1 LSKNIGA
8 IVSSRYSSS
17 RLPGKAL
24 YNLGGYSTLGLLLE
38 RIASSDLLTH
48 TILATST
55 DKSDDLV
62 EFSVRKKKC
71 HVFRGPLNDVVCR
84 YAGVAKK
91 FNLDYIVRLTG
102 DNPFVSGKYIDDYIS
117 QIDINDIRTLYST
130 RHACPKGL
138 NIEIFSSSILYWLN
152 DQRLSKSD
160 REHLTSFLYTS
171 KSPYKVQNL
180 DTPFTDF
187 DYTNP
192 ISLSIDSPEDYI
204 NAIKIID
211 AFNNNLLEVQ
221 PCRIFDY
228 YREFIST

>member
-1 LSKNIGA
+1 MSKKIGA
-8 IVSSRYSSS
+8 IVSSRFSSS

-24 YNLGGYSTLGLLLE
+24 YNLGGYSTLGLLLA
-38 RIASSDLLTH
+38 RIASSQSLTH

-55 DKSDDLV
+55 DTSDDLV
-62 EFSVRKKKC
+62 EYSVRKNKC
-71 HVFRGPLNDVVCR
+71 FVFRGSLNDVVDR
-84 YAGVAKK
+84 YACVAKK

-102 DNPFVSGKYIDDYIS
+102 DNPFVSGKYIDDYIR
-117 QIDINDIRTLYST
+117 QIDINDIKTLYST

-152 DQRLSKSD
+152 DRRLSKSD

-187 DYTNP
+187 DYTNS
-192 ISLSIDSPEDYI
+192 ISLSIDSPVDYI
-204 NAIKIID
+204 KANKITD
-211 AFNNNLLEVQ
+211 AFNDNLLEVQ
-221 PCRIFDY
+221 PCRVFNY
-228 YREFIST
+228 YKKFLST